1 MLTSQTNMLNTEE
14 FNVKPVKIG
23 SLEEDFFL
31 VTPSDMGTQWNDV
44 NARYRSAIVRGS
56 DGAVVSQGFGK
67 FVNYGE
73 KPDFQPWDPTW
84 PVAARH
90 KMDGSL
96 LIVSLYKDELIVRT
110 RGTVDAR
117 QLPNGHEIE
126 VLMRKYPR
134 VFDKRNRYLKEW
146 SLLFEWTTPSNIIV
160 LREHDEPT
168 LTMLGVVANDTAE
181 YMTQA
186 NVDVVAFL
194 LNVPRP
200 TPYYYGSIEECIRD
214 VEAWTGK
221 EGVVIYSPDFQTMKK
236 IKAEAYLMLHSV
248 ATGVKSVKNVL
259 DLWLAAPERFYSVEA
274 FYAYV
279 ESTLDYEIAEKISD
293 EMHAIISAWHEFVN
307 SHHELR
313 RFIDAY
319 ASTHDSTAADYRK
332 NFALLVQKNYPDW
345 RSGLAFTLFA
355 DKTVE
360 ERQLKTI
367 MLTLLENYG
376 N

>member
-1 MLTSQTNMLNTEE
+1 MINSEE
-14 FNVKPVKIG
+14 FNIKPVKIG
-23 SLEEDFFL
+23 ALKEDFFL
-31 VTPSDMGTQWNDV
+31 VTPNDMGTTWNDG
-44 NARYRSAIVRGS
+44 NARYRSAIVRVS

-73 KPDFQPWDPTW
+73 KPDFQPWDSSW
-84 PVAARH
+84 PIQARH

-96 LIVSLYKDELIVRT
+96 LIVSRYKDELIVRT

-117 QLPNGHEIE
+117 QLPNGHEIDL
-126 VLMRKYPR
+126 LMSKYPR
-134 VFDKRNRYLKEW
+134 VFDKINPYLKEW

-168 LTMLGVVANDTAE
+168 LTMLGAVANDTAE

-186 NVDVVAFL
+186 NVDVVSFL
-194 LNVPRP
+194 LDVPRP
-200 TPYYYGSIEECIRD
+200 TPYYYSSIEECIRD

-236 IKAEAYLMLHSV
+236 IKAEAYLMLHRV
-248 ATGVKSVKNVL
+248 ATGVRGVKNVL
-259 DLWLAAPERFYSVEA
+259 DLWLAAPERYDSVEA
-274 FYAYV
+274 FYKYV

-293 EMHAIISAWHEFVN
+293 EMHAIVSAYHEFEAA
-307 SHHELR
+307 HRELL
-313 RFIDAY
+313 RFISVY
-319 ASTHDSTAADYRK
+319 HSTHDSTAADYRK
-332 NFALLVQKNYPDW
+332 NFALLVQANYPDW
-345 RSGLAFTLFA
+345 RSGLAFTLFVG
-355 DKTVE
+355 KTVE
-360 ERQLKTI
+360 ERQIKTI